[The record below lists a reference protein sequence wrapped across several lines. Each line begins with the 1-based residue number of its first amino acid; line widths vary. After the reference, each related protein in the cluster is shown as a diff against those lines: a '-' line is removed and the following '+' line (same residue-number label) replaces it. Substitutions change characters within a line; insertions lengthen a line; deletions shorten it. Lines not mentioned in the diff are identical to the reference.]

1 MTTFEV
7 GKKYYDTS
15 ACDHNC
21 VFVIEIVKRT
31 PKTVVFLRDG
41 EERRAKI
48 YTDHD
53 GEYITP
59 DRYSMA
65 PVFRASREYVEAPT
79 EEAATEQDPVASY
92 IPQGAQPA
100 ERPAVVM
107 VGQPVVG
114 FWGAMFPWEGGVIIG
129 FAEREATKWAAGG
142 TMAVIRWEDGR
153 TSMEDLSE
161 IRTAGQRSAGGSPL
175 GVYFAR

>member
-1 MTTFEV
+1 MTTFEI

-31 PKTVVFLRDG
+31 TKTVVFLRDG
-41 EERRAKI
+41 QERRAKI
-48 YTDHD
+48 YTDRD
-53 GEYITP
+53 GEYIVP

-65 PVFRASREYVEAPT
+65 PVFRACREYVEAPA
-79 EEAATEQDPVASY
+79 EEVPAEQDPVAAY
-92 IPQGAQPA
+92 IPQGARPA

-114 FWGAMFPWEGGVIIG
+114 FWGAMLPLEGGVIVG
-129 FAEREATKWAAGG
+129 FAEREATKWTAGG
-142 TMAVIRWEDGR
+142 TMAVIHWEGGR
-153 TSMEDLSE
+153 TSMEELAE

-175 GVYFAR
+175 GVYFAQ